1 MILGS
6 IFFKQM
12 TFELR
17 PEGQE
22 KVINKSAGEM
32 FQAERKASTKAL
44 KWEGN
49 RRRWKFLIKNKKKC
63 CKKMP

>member
-1 MILGS
+1 VERHWWQGVDKVLLGS
-6 IFFKQM
+6 FFKQM

-44 KWEGN
+44 K
-49 RRRWKFLIKNKKKC
+49 
-63 CKKMP
+63 